1 MEESNVMR
9 ITMRLVMTALIA
21 LSAFAFFA
29 GSAAASRAL
38 SITARGLITLAS
50 NGAWTFKGSPEV
62 ICQRVSLLISLRTEQ
77 VAKAAAGRLPEG
89 QIGNVQEGR
98 ATECRDSL
106 FGSEVRTIIL
116 ARKPTPSTYFPLRYD
131 AFLGTLPA
139 INGILLTA
147 LNGAFSF
154 TNALIGTCLYRG
166 NVGNL
171 IALNGSGQTT
181 ENRYLANRIPKQEGG
196 GGCPAS
202 GELIGRGTISPV
214 LTIRLI

>member
-38 SITARGLITLAS
+38 SVTPTRGLITLAS
-50 NGAWTFKGSPEV
+50 NGAWTFRGSPEV
-62 ICQRVSLLISLRTEQ
+62 ICQRVVLLISLREQ

-89 QIGNVQEGR
+89 QIGNVQEGTAR
-98 ATECRDSL
+98 ECRESI
-106 FGSEVRTIIL
+106 FGGEVRTVIL
-116 ARKPTPSTYFPLRYD
+116 ARKALRETWFPLRYD

-154 TNALIGTCLYRG
+154 TNPLIGTCLYRG

-171 IALNGSGQTT
+171 IALNASRQTT
-181 ENRYLANRIPKQEGG
+181 ENRFLAARIPLISGG
-196 GGCPAS
+196 GACPPS
-202 GELIGRGTISPV
+202 GELVGRGTISPT
-214 LTIRLI
+214 LTVSLL